1 MASTNPAPAV
11 AERRRR
17 DLPIFSSLTGYQT
30 AWLVADI
37 IAGITLVAIAIP
49 EQMATAQLAG
59 MPVQT
64 GLYAFIA
71 GGLAIA
77 IFGSSRQMSVGADS
91 TIAPIFAAG
100 VAGMAAAGTAEY
112 AGLTIFLALLVG
124 VMLVVI
130 GILKMGWI
138 ADLLAVPV
146 TTGFLAGI
154 GITIIVG
161 QLPDIFGLSKG
172 TGGTAEQVVW
182 IVQHLSES
190 NWYSVAIAAVV
201 LAIVLVAEKINP
213 KIPGAL
219 IGLILSII
227 AVAAFD
233 LTARNVAVLG
243 TLPQGLPALALPSAT
258 WAQFIALFPI
268 ALTVVLV
275 CLMQTAATS
284 RSFADL
290 GGYEVNMNKD
300 FLALGLGSVGASFV
314 GSFPVDSSP
323 PRTAVVAQSGGRS
336 QVASLVAVGV
346 IVVIILFATAALAD
360 LPKATLGAI
369 LAYVGSR
376 IIRLKAIRDVWSF
389 DRMEFGLAIFTLLA
403 VVFIGTEFGILVAIV
418 LAILERTRISAR
430 PPVMT
435 LGRLPGTTSWV
446 PITPSAPT
454 ATEAPGVK
462 VVAFDAPLYFANA
475 NTFRDRVRALAI
487 ETDSPPVA
495 LVLDAEGIDDIDFT
509 GAASVAYVAGLL
521 KKKGVAFGIARVHLE
536 QMPETVTP
544 ERLGLSADRIFPTV
558 EAAVEALTPRAPVI
572 DPVSSRSAAVRVR
585 ADPRHGQPSPSRRTR
600 RRSSSRS
607 TSRRRRE
614 AGRRAAG
621 SARTTCPRRAG
632 SPSPGTLPRT
642 VRGPRRPRRC
652 P

>member
-1 MASTNPAPAV
+1 VASTDRAPA
-11 AERRRR
+11 AARRTVRE
-17 DLPIFSSLTGYQT
+17 LPLFSSLTGYQM
-30 AWLVADI
+30 AWIVADI

-112 AGLTIFLALLVG
+112 AGLTIFLALMVGALLVI
-124 VMLVVI
+124 I
-130 GILKMGWI
+130 GLLKMGWI

-161 QLPDIFGLSKG
+161 QLPDIFGVPKG
-172 TGGTAEQVVW
+172 TGGVVEQVVSIFEHFSDW
-182 IVQHLSES
+182 
-190 NWYSVAIAAVV
+190 NWYAIAIAAVV
-201 LAIVLVAEKINP
+201 LAIVLVSERINP

-227 AVAAFD
+227 VVSVFD
-233 LTARNVAVLG
+233 LTAKDVAVLG
-243 TLPQGLPALALPSAT
+243 ALPQGLPPIALPSAT
-258 WAQFIALFPI
+258 WDQFIALFPI

-300 FLALGLGSVGASFV
+300 FLALGLGSVGASLV

-376 IIRLKAIRDVWSF
+376 IIRLKAIYAVWSF
-389 DRMEFGLAIFTLLA
+389 DKFEFALAIFTLLA

-418 LAILERTRISAR
+418 LAVIERTRLTAR
-430 PPVMT
+430 PHGVM
-435 LGRLPGTTSWV
+435 LGKVPGTTSWV
-446 PITPSAPT
+446 PLSETDAGVQEIS
-454 ATEAPGVK
+454 GVK
-462 VVAFDAPLYFANA
+462 VYAFRAPLYFANA
-475 NTFRDRVRALAI
+475 NTFRDRVRDLAI
-487 ETDSPPVA
+487 EVDTPPAA
-495 LVLDAEGIDDIDFT
+495 LILDGEGVDDIDYT
-509 GAASVAYVAGLL
+509 GAASIAYVAGLL
-521 KKKGVAFGIARVHLE
+521 KKKGVAFGVARLDLAN
-536 QMPETVTP
+536 MPETVTP
-544 ERLGLSADRIFPTV
+544 ERLGLTAGQIFPTI
-558 EAAVEALTPRAPVI
+558 EAAVEALAP
-572 DPVSSRSAAVRVR
+572 
-585 ADPRHGQPSPSRRTR
+585 GPS
-600 RRSSSRS
+600 
-607 TSRRRRE
+607 
-614 AGRRAAG
+614 
-621 SARTTCPRRAG
+621 
-632 SPSPGTLPRT
+632 
-642 VRGPRRPRRC
+642 
-652 P
+652 

>member
-1 MASTNPAPAV
+1 MR
-11 AERRRR
+11 E
-17 DLPIFSSLTGYQT
+17 LPIFSSLTGYQM
-30 AWLVADI
+30 AWIVADI

-112 AGLTIFLALLVG
+112 AGLTVFLALVVG
-124 VMLVVI
+124 VLLVAI
-130 GILKMGWI
+130 GLLKMGWI

-154 GITIIVG
+154 GITIVVG
-161 QLPDIFGLSKG
+161 QLPDIFGISKG
-172 TGGTAEQVVW
+172 TGGTA
-182 IVQHLSES
+182 VQLWWVIQHVGES
-190 NWYSVAIAAVV
+190 NWYSVAIAVVV
-201 LAIVLVAEKINP
+201 LAIVLVCERINP

-219 IGLILSII
+219 IGLILSVI
-227 AVAAFD
+227 AVSVFD

-243 TLPQGLPALALPSAT
+243 ALPQGLPAIALPSGSWT
-258 WAQFIALFPI
+258 QLIALFPV

-290 GGYEVNMNKD
+290 GGYEVNMDKD

-369 LAYVGSR
+369 LTYVGSR
-376 IIRLKAIRDVWSF
+376 IIRLKAIQAVWTF
-389 DRMEFGLAIFTLLA
+389 DKFEFGLAVFTLLA

-418 LAILERTRISAR
+418 LAIVERTRLSAR
-430 PPVMT
+430 PHGVM
-435 LGRLPGTTSWV
+435 LGRVPGTTSWV
-446 PITPSAPT
+446 PLSKDYPSVAEV
-454 ATEAPGVK
+454 AGVK
-462 VVAFDAPLYFANA
+462 VYAFRAPLYFANA
-475 NTFRDRVRALAI
+475 NTFRDRVRDLAI
-487 ETDSPPVA
+487 ETDTPPSA
-495 LVLDAEGIDDIDFT
+495 LILDGEGVDDIDFT

-521 KKKGVAFGIARVHLE
+521 KKKGVKFGIARLDPAN
-536 QMPETVTP
+536 MPETVTP
-544 ERLGLSADRIFPTV
+544 ERLGLSADLIFPTV
-558 EAAVEALTPRAPVI
+558 EAAVQAL
-572 DPVSSRSAAVRVR
+572 
-585 ADPRHGQPSPSRRTR
+585 
-600 RRSSSRS
+600 
-607 TSRRRRE
+607 
-614 AGRRAAG
+614 
-621 SARTTCPRRAG
+621 
-632 SPSPGTLPRT
+632 
-642 VRGPRRPRRC
+642 GPKAS
-652 P
+652 

>member
-1 MASTNPAPAV
+1 VASTDRAPA
-11 AERRRR
+11 AARRTVRE
-17 DLPIFSSLTGYQT
+17 LPLFSSLTGYQM
-30 AWLVADI
+30 AWIVADI

-112 AGLTIFLALLVG
+112 AGLTIFLALMVGALLVI
-124 VMLVVI
+124 I
-130 GILKMGWI
+130 GLLKMGWI

-161 QLPDIFGLSKG
+161 QLPDIFGVPKG
-172 TGGTAEQVVW
+172 TGGVVEQVVSIFEHFSDW
-182 IVQHLSES
+182 
-190 NWYSVAIAAVV
+190 NWYAIAIAAVV
-201 LAIVLVAEKINP
+201 LAIVLVSERINP

-227 AVAAFD
+227 VVSVFD
-233 LTARNVAVLG
+233 LTAKDVAVLG
-243 TLPQGLPALALPSAT
+243 ALPQGLPPIALPSAT
-258 WAQFIALFPI
+258 WDQFIALFPI

-300 FLALGLGSVGASFV
+300 FLALGLGSVGASLV

-376 IIRLKAIRDVWSF
+376 IIRLKAIYAVWSF
-389 DRMEFGLAIFTLLA
+389 DKFEFALAIFTLLA

-418 LAILERTRISAR
+418 LAVIERTRLTAR
-430 PPVMT
+430 PHGVM
-435 LGRLPGTTSWV
+435 LGKVPGTTSWV
-446 PITPSAPT
+446 PLSETDAGVQEIS
-454 ATEAPGVK
+454 GVK
-462 VVAFDAPLYFANA
+462 VYAFRAPLYFANA
-475 NTFRDRVRALAI
+475 NTFRDRVRDLAI
-487 ETDSPPVA
+487 EVDTPPAA
-495 LVLDAEGIDDIDFT
+495 LILDGEGVDDIDYT
-509 GAASVAYVAGLL
+509 GAASIAYVAGLL
-521 KKKGVAFGIARVHLE
+521 KKKGVAFGVARLDLAN
-536 QMPETVTP
+536 MPETVTP
-544 ERLGLSADRIFPTV
+544 ERLGLTADQIFPTI
-558 EAAVEALTPRAPVI
+558 EAAVEALAP
-572 DPVSSRSAAVRVR
+572 
-585 ADPRHGQPSPSRRTR
+585 GPS
-600 RRSSSRS
+600 
-607 TSRRRRE
+607 
-614 AGRRAAG
+614 
-621 SARTTCPRRAG
+621 
-632 SPSPGTLPRT
+632 
-642 VRGPRRPRRC
+642 
-652 P
+652 

>member
-1 MASTNPAPAV
+1 VSGQPASSPPPATPA
-11 AERRRR
+11 ARPGKRR

-30 AWLVADI
+30 AWLVADV

-100 VAGMAAAGTAEY
+100 VAGLAAAGTAEY
-112 AGLTIFLALLVG
+112 FGLTVFLALIVG
-124 VMLVVI
+124 AMLVVI
-130 GILKMGWI
+130 GLLKMGWI

-161 QLPDIFGLSKG
+161 QLPDIFGVPKG
-172 TGGTAEQVVW
+172 TGGMVDQVVSIFQDFSAW
-182 IVQHLSES
+182 

-201 LAIVLVAEKINP
+201 LAIVLVSEKINP

-219 IGLILSII
+219 IGLILSLI
-227 AVAAFD
+227 AVSVFD
-233 LTARNVAVLG
+233 LTAKDVAVLG
-243 TLPQGLPALALPSAT
+243 TLPQGLPAVALPQGT
-258 WAQFIALFPI
+258 WDQLIALIPI

-300 FLALGLGSVGASFV
+300 FLALGLGSVGAAFV

-346 IVVIILFATAALAD
+346 IVLIILFATAALAD

-376 IIRLKAIRDVWSF
+376 IIRLKAIREIWPF
-389 DRMEFGLAIFTLLA
+389 DRIEFGLAVFTLLA
-403 VVFIGTEFGILVAIV
+403 VVFVGTEFGILVAIV

-430 PPVMT
+430 PPIMT
-435 LGRLPGTTSWV
+435 LGRIAGTTSWV
-446 PITPSAPT
+446 PIAPSAPT
-454 ATEAPGVK
+454 AAEVPGVK
-462 VVAFDAPLYFANA
+462 VFAFTAPLYFANA
-475 NTFRDRVRALAI
+475 NTFRDRVRELAI
-487 ETDSPPVA
+487 ETETPPAA

-521 KKKGVAFGIARVHLE
+521 EKKGVAFGIARLHTE
-536 QMPETVTP
+536 QMPEAVTP
-544 ERLGLSADRIFPTV
+544 ERLGLRGIQVFPTV
-558 EAAVEALTPRAPVI
+558 EAAVEALKPK
-572 DPVSSRSAAVRVR
+572 
-585 ADPRHGQPSPSRRTR
+585 G
-600 RRSSSRS
+600 
-607 TSRRRRE
+607 
-614 AGRRAAG
+614 G
-621 SARTTCPRRAG
+621 
-632 SPSPGTLPRT
+632 
-642 VRGPRRPRRC
+642 
-652 P
+652 

>member
-1 MASTNPAPAV
+1 MASADPAPA
-11 AERRRR
+11 AAQKKRR
-17 DLPIFSSLTGYQT
+17 DLPVFSSLTDYQK
-30 AWLVADI
+30 AWIVADV

-112 AGLTIFLALLVG
+112 VGLTVFLALLVG
-124 VMLVVI
+124 ALLVAI
-130 GILKMGWI
+130 GLLKMGWI

-161 QLPDIFGLSKG
+161 QLPDIFGIPKG
-172 TGGTAEQVVW
+172 TGGTAEQLVW

-190 NWYSVAIAAVV
+190 NWYAVAIAAVV
-201 LAIVLVAEKINP
+201 LAIVLISERINP

-227 AVAAFD
+227 AVSAFD
-233 LTARNVAVLG
+233 LTSKDVAVLG
-243 TLPQGLPALALPSAT
+243 TLPQGLPPIALPSAT
-258 WAQFIALFPI
+258 WTQLIALVPT

-290 GGYEVNMNKD
+290 GGYEVNMNRD

-376 IIRLKAIRDVWSF
+376 IIRLKAIRAVWAF
-389 DRMEFGLAIFTLLA
+389 DRIEWGLAVFTLLA

-418 LAILERTRISAR
+418 LAIIERTRISAR
-430 PPVMT
+430 PRGAL
-435 LGRLPGTTSWV
+435 LGRVPGTTSWV
-446 PITPSAPT
+446 PLGPSDPT
-454 ATEAPGVK
+454 ATEVPGV
-462 VVAFDAPLYFANA
+462 VVFAFRAPLYFANA

-487 ETDSPPVA
+487 EADPPPAAIVF
-495 LVLDAEGIDDIDFT
+495 DAEGVDDIDFT
-509 GAASVAYVAGLL
+509 GAASVAYVAALL
-521 KKKGVAFGIARVHLE
+521 KKKGIPFAIARLDVAH
-536 QMPETVTP
+536 MPETVTP
-544 ERLGLSADRIFPTV
+544 ERLGLSVDLIFGTV
-558 EAAVEALTPRAPVI
+558 DEAVEAVMP
-572 DPVSSRSAAVRVR
+572 
-585 ADPRHGQPSPSRRTR
+585 
-600 RRSSSRS
+600 RSS
-607 TSRRRRE
+607 
-614 AGRRAAG
+614 
-621 SARTTCPRRAG
+621 
-632 SPSPGTLPRT
+632 
-642 VRGPRRPRRC
+642 
-652 P
+652 

>member
-1 MASTNPAPAV
+1 VASTTPAPAPV
-11 AERRRR
+11 AAKRKARE
-17 DLPIFSSLTGYQT
+17 LPIFSSLTGYQT
-30 AWLVADI
+30 AWIVADI

-112 AGLTIFLALLVG
+112 AGLTIFLALMVG
-124 VMLVVI
+124 ALLVVI
-130 GILKMGWI
+130 GLLKMGWI
-138 ADLLAVPV
+138 ADLLAVPI

-161 QLPDIFGLSKG
+161 QLPDIFGVSKG
-172 TGGTAEQVVW
+172 TGGMVEQVAS
-182 IVQHLSES
+182 IFQHYADW
-190 NWYSVAIAAVV
+190 NWYSIAIAVVV
-201 LAIVLVAEKINP
+201 LAIVLISEKINP

-227 AVAAFD
+227 AVSVFG
-233 LTARNVAVLG
+233 LTAKDVAVLG
-243 TLPQGLPALALPSAT
+243 TLPQGLPPIALPSAT
-258 WAQFIALFPI
+258 WSQLIALFPT

-300 FLALGLGSVGASFV
+300 FLALGLGSIGASFV

-376 IIRLKAIRDVWSF
+376 IIRLKAIAAVWSF
-389 DRMEFGLAIFTLLA
+389 DRIEFGLAVFTLLA
-403 VVFIGTEFGILVAIV
+403 VVFVGTEFGILVAIV
-418 LAILERTRISAR
+418 LAITERTRISAR
-430 PPVMT
+430 PHDAM
-435 LGRLPGTTSWV
+435 LGRVAGTTSWA
-446 PITPSAPT
+446 PISPATPT
-454 ATEAPGVK
+454 AAEVPGVK
-462 VVAFDAPLYFANA
+462 VFAFRAPLYFANA

-487 ETDSPPVA
+487 ETDTPPAA
-495 LVLDAEGIDDIDFT
+495 LVLDAEGVDDIDYT
-509 GAASVAYVAGLL
+509 GAASVHYVAGLL
-521 KKKGVAFGIARVHLE
+521 KKKGVAFGIARLDMAN
-536 QMPETVTP
+536 MPETVTP
-544 ERLGLSADRIFPTV
+544 ERLGLTADRIFPTV
-558 EAAVEALTPRAPVI
+558 EDAVEALAPK
-572 DPVSSRSAAVRVR
+572 
-585 ADPRHGQPSPSRRTR
+585 
-600 RRSSSRS
+600 
-607 TSRRRRE
+607 
-614 AGRRAAG
+614 
-621 SARTTCPRRAG
+621 TT
-632 SPSPGTLPRT
+632 
-642 VRGPRRPRRC
+642 
-652 P
+652 